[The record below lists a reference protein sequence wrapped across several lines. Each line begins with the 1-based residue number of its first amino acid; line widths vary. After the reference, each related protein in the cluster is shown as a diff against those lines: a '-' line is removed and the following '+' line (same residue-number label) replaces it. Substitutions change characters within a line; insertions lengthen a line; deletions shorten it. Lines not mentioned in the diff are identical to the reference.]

1 MYTNLKN
8 EIEKDFSKETN
19 YNTIISKI
27 ERKKG
32 MASTKI
38 KYILAPTCSLLI
50 GIVGFI
56 GVKNHLQKEE
66 LLIDKINVEQAM
78 EEKEKDI
85 ININSYASNDIYDID
100 AKWVDT
106 NLMEEF
112 KFLNNIYIPKFL
124 KETRQGKIYV
134 RDGRDDEN
142 YSKFNQYSIIFFDD
156 SEQLG
161 KSVSINFS
169 KEKLLPNCI
178 PSGIDLEEESIINNT
193 KVKLFAT
200 ELLKIDPAKICG
212 EAYFECND
220 YKIDIQVYRITEDEF
235 IEIVKSIITEIKENL
250 PVENN

>member
-32 MASTKI
+32 
-38 KYILAPTCSLLI
+38 ILAPTCSLLI

-100 AKWVDT
+100 SKWLDT

-112 KFLNNIYIPKFL
+112 KFLNNIYIPEFL

-142 YSKFNQYSIIFFDD
+142 YSKFNQYSIIFFLLLALNALRAGMFLEPLSAILIVSKPSKAPFQLLIGVP
-156 SEQLG
+156 SE
-161 KSVSINFS
+161 
-169 KEKLLPNCI
+169 
-178 PSGIDLEEESIINNT
+178 
-193 KVKLFAT
+193 
-200 ELLKIDPAKICG
+200 
-212 EAYFECND
+212 
-220 YKIDIQVYRITEDEF
+220 
-235 IEIVKSIITEIKENL
+235 
-250 PVENN
+250 